1 MIKFILLY
9 CCERDLHVLGC
20 FDNISD
26 ARNLMKEDFLKA
38 LKDENIEIDAY
49 FEKDVENFDFCSDN
63 AGIEKD
69 LAWFNGGS
77 NYDWKIEEVKI

>member
-9 CCERDLHVLGC
+9 CCERDLYVLGC

-38 LKDENIEIDAY
+38 LKDENIEIDAS
-49 FEKDVENFDFCSDN
+49 FKEDIENFDFLSDD
-63 AGIEKD
+63 AKIDKY
-69 LAWFNGGS
+69 LAWFNG
-77 NYDWKIEEVKI
+77 NYNHDWKIEEVKV